1 MGGQAINIDFTY
13 CTGLNCPIKTLCKRY
28 FYTDSSI
35 RMYWMMEVEFDA
47 KIDRGINFI
56 DKDK

>member
-1 MGGQAINIDFTY
+1 MNTDFTY
-13 CTGLNCPIKTLCKRY
+13 CTELNCPIKTFYKRY

-35 RMYWMMEVEFDA
+35 RMYRMMEAEFDA
-47 KIDRGINFI
+47 NIDRGINFI

>member
-1 MGGQAINIDFTY
+1 MNTNFTY
-13 CTGLNCPIKTLCKRY
+13 CIGLNCPIKTLYKRY
-28 FYTDSSI
+28 FYIDSSI
-35 RMYWMMEVEFDA
+35 RMYWMMEAEFDA